1 LKSSTRNIV
10 FATFALISLF
20 TLSGCF
26 EEKAKETVAAPAP
39 VVEIAPA
46 ASAPVVA
53 APVAA
58 PAPAPVAAPAPKPVA
73 KPKPKPVAPKAEAP
87 APVKIVC
94 NNCGTVVSINV
105 IEQSGEG
112 SGTGVVI
119 GGAIGGL
126 LGNQVA
132 KSKDKELATLAG
144 AVGGAIAGNAIEKHM
159 KKTTVVDV
167 AVKMDVSG
175 ETLILR
181 HTVNPNVVA
190 GDKVKVENDLVVKQ

>member
-1 LKSSTRNIV
+1 MKSSTRNIV
-10 FATFALISLF
+10 FATFALTSLF

-46 ASAPVVA
+46 ASAPVAA

-58 PAPAPVAAPAPKPVA
+58 APAPVAAPTPKPVA
-73 KPKPKPVAPKAEAP
+73 KPKPAPAP
-87 APVKIVC
+87 APVKAVC

-105 IEQSGEG
+105 IEQSGKAN
-112 SGTGVVI
+112 GTGVVV

-126 LGNQVA
+126 LGNQMA
-132 KSKDKELATLAG
+132 DSKNKELATVAG
-144 AVGGAIAGNAIEKHM
+144 AVGGAIAGNAIEKNM

-167 AVKMDVSG
+167 AVKMEASG
-175 ETLILR
+175 ETVILR
-181 HTVNPNVVA
+181 HAVNPNVAV